1 MAWNVKSIATAKNP
15 QDAYALTIIQSLLDG
30 GISARLQD
38 RLIRDKKVLTA
49 ISVSYDPYNRGD
61 SLFMIS
67 AIPSDDVSLDEAQK
81 AIEKEMNLFK
91 TELVNQAELDR
102 VKNNF
107 VSNLIY
113 SQDDISGQANMIG
126 NLEVNGLS
134 FRLMDELP
142 KHYDKVTPQDLQRI
156 ANIYF
161 VKANLSSLYLMP
173 ESTKE

>member
-1 MAWNVKSIATAKNP
+1 
-15 QDAYALTIIQSLLDG
+15 
-30 GISARLQD
+30 
-38 RLIRDKKVLTA
+38 
-49 ISVSYDPYNRGD
+49 
-61 SLFMIS
+61 MIS

-91 TELVNQAELDR
+91 TELVNQTELDR

-113 SQDDISGQANMIG
+113 SQDDIGGQANMIG

>member
-1 MAWNVKSIATAKNP
+1 
-15 QDAYALTIIQSLLDG
+15 
-30 GISARLQD
+30 
-38 RLIRDKKVLTA
+38 
-49 ISVSYDPYNRGD
+49 
-61 SLFMIS
+61 
-67 AIPSDDVSLDEAQK
+67 
-81 AIEKEMNLFK
+81 
-91 TELVNQAELDR
+91 
-102 VKNNF
+102 
-107 VSNLIY
+107 
-113 SQDDISGQANMIG
+113 MIG